1 MPILGVNSSC
11 KYCLY
16 FIFRNHIVDFFVSSL
31 EILYFHVLLLDLG
44 VSFFYLHLCEVDAI
58 HLPQSPRYSW
68 LLHLVFW

>member
-1 MPILGVNSSC
+1 
-11 KYCLY
+11 
-16 FIFRNHIVDFFVSSL
+16 
-31 EILYFHVLLLDLG
+31 LYFHVLLLDLG